1 MKKLLLTLF
10 AVLTASFATA
20 QTDLLTNGGFE
31 TWADNVPTDWLIA
44 ASGSNTAGSNINV
57 EKSTNAHSGT
67 YAISITNATADKAE
81 SSQKNGRIATKELKL
96 KAGTYTYTVYVKA
109 ADETGA
115 VTRIGYVPIN
125 TSTGKPGTY
134 TWAHN
139 ENDYNGPDT
148 ISNEWLKKTMQFTL
162 TEPST
167 LCLLV
172 MHSKNAVTKTIIVD
186 DASLTTTNG
195 GLDDGSTPEPVSIAN
210 THETAYTP
218 SQAVALID
226 AGQDLKTKV
235 YVKGIVSEIKSLDT
249 SRYARAQY
257 YISEDGTT
265 ENQFYIYNGY
275 YLGGAD
281 FTSDDQLKVGDNVI
295 VYGQLT
301 KYNDTYEMN
310 QNNEIYELN
319 GQHAEETTAEKKTI
333 AEVQALE
340 TNIDVKVE
348 NAIVYAIC
356 KNGAVFGDGT
366 GYIYYY
372 DTAISG
378 LAVGDKV
385 TIEGKPTTYGGF
397 KQFTNSAAITKN
409 GTATVTYPAA
419 AEIDVDAWVAAPTI
433 QYVKLKGELSISGNY
448 YNLIIEGKTAQGSII
463 GAQDD
468 LFKDVA
474 NGSTITIEGFAMYT
488 TSSGKYANVVA
499 VKVTVDG
506 QGEQVDI
513 TNTPETAYSI
523 TKVIELVDAGKG
535 LEQKVYVK
543 GIISEIVSLDV
554 TQWKRAQYDIV
565 DEIGSETKV
574 RIYNGYYLEGADF
587 TSNDQIKVGDAVV
600 VYGQLTKYNELYE
613 VAANNYIYSLNGTT
627 DGISKI
633 EIVKSGAIYDLA
645 GRRVEKAT
653 KGIYIINGRKVVF

>member
-10 AVLTASFATA
+10 AVLTASFAFA
-20 QTDLLTNGGFE
+20 GNG
-31 TWADNVPTDWLIA
+31 
-44 ASGSNTAGSNINV
+44 
-57 EKSTNAHSGT
+57 
-67 YAISITNATADKAE
+67 
-81 SSQKNGRIATKELKL
+81 TKENP
-96 KAGTYTYTVYVKA
+96 YTVADVLAATMDSSTVYVKA
-109 ADETGA
+109 YIVGSCTGSAISSAEFGVSDKSSVSNLLLAD
-115 VTRIGYVPIN
+115 
-125 TSTGKPGTY
+125 S
-134 TWAHN
+134 
-139 ENDYNGPDT
+139 
-148 ISNEWLKKTMQFTL
+148 Q
-162 TEPST
+162 TEKDVNNVIAAQMP
-167 LCLLV
+167 
-172 MHSKNAVTKTIIVD
+172 NAVREGLALKNVPGNLGKTVLVKAQLIKYFGKNGIKNITEYELSGEGVD
-186 DASLTTTNG
+186 PVD
-195 GLDDGSTPEPVSIAN
+195 PVSIAN
-210 THETAYTP
+210 TPETAYTP
-218 SQAVALID
+218 AEAVAIID
-226 AGQDLKTKV
+226 AGKDLNTKV

-265 ENQFYIYNGY
+265 DNQFYIYNGY

-301 KYNDTYEMN
+301 KYGDTYEMN

-340 TNIDVKVE
+340 SNIDVKVE
-348 NAIVYAIC
+348 NAVVYVIC

-372 DTAISG
+372 DTTISG

-397 KQFTNSAAITKN
+397 KQFTNSATITKS
-409 GTATVTYPAA
+409 GSAAVTYPTAT
-419 AEIDVDAWVAAPTI
+419 EIDVDAWVAAPVI
-433 QYVKLKGELSISGNY
+433 QYVKLQGELSISGNY

-474 NGSTITIEGFAMYT
+474 NGSTITVEGFAMYT
-488 TSSGKYANVVA
+488 TSSGKYANIVA

-513 TNTPETAYSI
+513 SNTPETAYSI
-523 TKVIELVDAGKG
+523 AKVIELVDAGKG

-565 DEIGSETKV
+565 DQIGSETKV

-587 TSNDQIKVGDAVV
+587 TSNDQIKVGDEVI

-613 VAANNYIYSLNGTT
+613 VAANNFIYSLNGTT
-627 DGISKI
+627 DGIHSI
-633 EIVKSGAIYDLA
+633 DNGKSTKNNAIYDLS
-645 GRRVEKAT
+645 GRRVEKVT
-653 KGIYIINGRKVVF
+653 KGIYIMNGKKFIK

>member
-1 MKKLLLTLF
+1 MKKFLLTLF
-10 AVLTASFATA
+10 AVLTASFAFA
-20 QTDLLTNGGFE
+20 GNGTKENPYTVADIQAMDVNNLATEELVWVKAYISGS
-31 TWADNVPTDWLIA
+31 ADNKLSAFITTA
-44 ASGSNTAGSNINV
+44 A
-57 EKSTNAHSGT
+57 
-67 YAISITNATADKAE
+67 
-81 SSQKNGRIATKELKL
+81 
-96 KAGTYTYTVYVKA
+96 
-109 ADETGA
+109 GA
-115 VTRIGYVPIN
+115 VASNLMLSDAQSETDYTKCIPAQLASKSAARTALNLIDNPTN
-125 TSTGKPGTY
+125 LGK
-134 TWAHN
+134 
-139 ENDYNGPDT
+139 
-148 ISNEWLKKTMQFTL
+148 L
-162 TEPST
+162 
-167 LCLLV
+167 LLV
-172 MHSKNAVTKTIIVD
+172 SGKIQKYFSVAGIKEIAEWELSGEGVD
-186 DASLTTTNG
+186 PVD
-195 GLDDGSTPEPVSIAN
+195 PVSIAN
-210 THETAYTP
+210 TPETAYTP
-218 SQAVALID
+218 AEAVAIID
-226 AGQDLKTKV
+226 AGKDLNTKV

-301 KYNDTYEMN
+301 KYGDTYEMN

-340 TNIDVKVE
+340 SNIDVKVE
-348 NAIVYAIC
+348 NAIVYVIC

-372 DTAISG
+372 DTTISG

-397 KQFTNSAAITKN
+397 KQFTNSATITKS
-409 GTATVTYPAA
+409 GSAAVTYPTAT
-419 AEIDVDAWVAAPTI
+419 EIDVDAWVAAPVI
-433 QYVKLKGELSISGNY
+433 QYVKLQGELSISGNY

-474 NGSTITIEGFAMYT
+474 NGSTITVEGFAMYT
-488 TSSGKYANVVA
+488 TSSGKYANIVA

-513 TNTPETAYSI
+513 SNTPETAYSI
-523 TKVIELVDAGKG
+523 AKVIELVDAGKG

-565 DEIGSETKV
+565 DQIGSETKV

-587 TSNDQIKVGDAVV
+587 TANDQIKVGDEVI

-613 VAANNYIYSLNGTT
+613 VAANNFIYSLNGTT
-627 DGISKI
+627 DGIHSIDNGKTT
-633 EIVKSGAIYDLA
+633 KNNAIYDLS
-645 GRRVEKAT
+645 GRRVEKVT
-653 KGIYIINGRKVVF
+653 KGIYIMNGKKFIK